1 MYFPIQANKHRD
13 NKITAMKI
21 MTDKKLSTNQ
31 TTGSQRPMVVGLL
44 IASILG
50 LCACSMPSPT
60 SGGSSSSGGLPSSGG
75 GSTGPSNTGGG
86 VPNPGGGAPNPG
98 GDAGGSTPPPSG
110 GGGSADGSNDGGDSS
125 GGESG
130 DSIEGLDEALDES
143 LEDFDETVLGEGNRN
158 GSDSID
164 ILSPSGTSGGI
175 DSDEPLFEEAGSG
188 AAQGNAS
195 IEQRAAE
202 GAPPGTESTEAQTGQ
217 ASSGPEQVDSEII
230 PIPDDIDDGQGDD
243 IVLRQIRD
251 AAIKERD
258 PILREKLWDEY
269 RRIKGQG

>member
-1 MYFPIQANKHRD
+1 M
-13 NKITAMKI
+13 
-21 MTDKKLSTNQ
+21 
-31 TTGSQRPMVVGLL
+31 
-44 IASILG
+44 
-50 LCACSMPSPT
+50 
-60 SGGSSSSGGLPSSGG
+60 
-75 GSTGPSNTGGG
+75 
-86 VPNPGGGAPNPG
+86 PNPGGGAPNPG

-110 GGGSADGSNDGGDSS
+110 GGGSAGNESSGGDSS
-125 GGESG
+125 EAGDDSSGE
-130 DSIEGLDEALDES
+130 SIEGLDEALDES
-143 LEDFDETVLGEGNRN
+143 LEDFDETVLAEGNRN
-158 GSDSID
+158 STDSID

-188 AAQGNAS
+188 DAQGNAS

-202 GAPPGTESTEAQTGQ
+202 GAPPGTEDGEGQIGQ

-258 PILREKLWDEY
+258 PVLREKLWDEY
-269 RRIKGQG
+269 RRIKSQG